1 MPKEERQIKEITD
14 NDLDTGRDLVTENYE
29 LEILTLKDKVDLR
42 RFSRAFLKVDKLL
55 KSIFTGKEDKF
66 PKNSGFNRVK
76 TDLAEND
83 TNKVFSAKGAFDLKN
98 WLVTNYTTLMNNI
111 RDNLTNSINTKL
123 PHGGYG
129 GSGQQLKNDIDT
141 KVSKSGDT
149 MTGSLILTNE
159 NQVVVAQ
166 KENGRTLLTQGDTTG
181 LGVYLGGIR
190 TEWFSAS
197 GCYGFWRGDS
207 FDLQK
212 WGIDFN
218 GNTVFNVN
226 ANGSISTKGNINL
239 KDNAILTT
247 DGNILM
253 QVGAPYN
260 NRYLSDILLD
270 IEPAKY
276 NQKFSNHY
284 FHTLYNGSV
293 YEHCHSEG
301 DKDIATNK
309 VIRCL
314 TGAGTSTRQFM
325 LRGDDGTF
333 SVDGNVF
340 YRAGTH
346 DNPNNK
352 LNKGEYKGDAQSLKK
367 DIDSKVSK
375 SGDILSGTLDFGSTP
390 IPVRVTNPESGST
403 YLRRGSSGLNGRL
416 NSYRTEWYGSHAD
429 IGFHRG
435 GSSDISKFTISFNK
449 DDVDTGYQFE
459 FMNSGVGVMNDITLR
474 NTENWYIETATSFD
488 LKQYGQGRFH
498 VSVEI
503 AGRDTNYG
511 NRAVTS
517 SFVWFTGDGR
527 AFERQVL
534 EGTDFMSPFIIT
546 INNGVISVR
555 AGVGS
560 CKMNRICITRIG

>member
-1 MPKEERQIKEITD
+1 MANQQIDNIEDINEAINPITPPID
-14 NDLDTGRDLVTENYE
+14 GQEG
-29 LEILTLKDKVDLR
+29 LEMLGHNRNQSVILS
-42 RFSRAFLKVDKLL
+42 RFSRSFFKIYSHFITLYSSVKTL
-55 KSIFTGKEDKF
+55 TNGKEDKIV
-66 PKNSGFNRVK
+66 KNSGFNKEK
-76 TDLAEND
+76 TDLVEND

-149 MTGSLILTNE
+149 MTGSLILTSE

-166 KENGRTLLTQGDTTG
+166 KENGRTLLTQGSTNG
-181 LGVYLGGIR
+181 IGVYLGGIR
-190 TEWFSAS
+190 TEWFSES
-197 GCYGFWRGDS
+197 GYYGFWRGDS
-207 FDLQK
+207 FNLQK

-218 GNTVFNVN
+218 GNTLFSIN
-226 ANGSISTKGNINL
+226 ANGNISTKGNIYL
-239 KDNAILTT
+239 KDNAVLTT

-276 NQKFSNHY
+276 NQKFSSHY
-284 FHTLYNGSV
+284 FHALYNGTV
-293 YEHCHSEG
+293 YEHCHTSG

-314 TGAGTSTRQFM
+314 TGIGTNTRQFI

-333 SVDGNVF
+333 TVDGNVF

-346 DNPNNK
+346 DNPN
-352 LNKGEYKGDAQSLKK
+352 
-367 DIDSKVSK
+367 IKVNK
-375 SGDILSGTLDFGSTP
+375 SGDNIAGTFDFKDTP
-390 IPVRVTNPESGST
+390 ISIKMTNPENGVT
-403 YLRRGSSGLNGRL
+403 YLKRGSSGLNGRL
-416 NSYRTEWYGSHAD
+416 NSYRTEWYGNNAD

-435 GSSDISKFTISFNK
+435 GSSDINKFTISFNK
-449 DDVDTGYQFE
+449 GDVDTGYQFE

-474 NTENWYIETATSFD
+474 NTNNWYIETATSFD

-498 VSVEI
+498 VSIEI
-503 AGRDTNYG
+503 SGRDTNYG

-517 SFVWFTGDGR
+517 SFVWFTGDAR
-527 AFERQVL
+527 VFERQVL

-555 AGVGS
+555 AGLGS